1 MVILLLIA
9 IKGLRLPLAEYTV
22 YAVDQ
27 MVWLK
32 IIVVRI
38 HQEFLSVVPVKDTI
52 QMNSK
57 QVNITKTPR
66 QCLKFNMQVTNL
78 KDLVTFA

>member
-1 MVILLLIA
+1 
-9 IKGLRLPLAEYTV
+9 
-22 YAVDQ
+22 

-38 HQEFLSVVPVKDTI
+38 HQEFLFVVPVKDTI

-57 QVNITKTPR
+57 QVNITKTLR

-78 KDLVTFA
+78 KDLATFALHM